1 MPVSVADTEDDTE
14 ELSTSETAVLSA
26 EAAKDVEAAS
36 RVVDGGSVVAGA
48 SPSSSCRG
56 SGCATP
62 AKTMLKYRRKQKTNP
77 HILGSRVVL
86 IMCD

>member
-36 RVVDGGSVVAGA
+36 RVVDGGLVVAGA

-62 AKTMLKYRRKQKTNP
+62 AKTMLKHRRKQKTTP
-77 HILGSRVVL
+77 HILGS
-86 IMCD
+86 